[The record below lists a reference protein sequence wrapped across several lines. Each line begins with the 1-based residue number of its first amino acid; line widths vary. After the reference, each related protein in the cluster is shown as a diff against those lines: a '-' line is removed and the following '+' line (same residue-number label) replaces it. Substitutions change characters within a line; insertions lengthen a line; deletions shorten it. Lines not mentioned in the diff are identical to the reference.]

1 MATSASSNASEA
13 FPGTPNVPR
22 CGRLFAR
29 HGKSCLMNTPD
40 LAAWWMPFTANRQFK
55 AQPRLLAEARGMFY
69 RSDDDREIL
78 DGTAGLWCVNAGH
91 GREEIADAVSHQ
103 IRTMDFAPAFQ
114 MGHSIG
120 FDFASRLA
128 AIAPEGMDH
137 VFFTGSGSESVDTAL
152 KIALAY
158 QRAIGQGTRTRF
170 IGRERGYHGVG
181 FGGVSVGGILNNRR
195 VFTSLPGV
203 DHMRH
208 THDPLR
214 NRFTRDMPDH
224 GAELADDLE
233 RLVQLHGAETIA
245 AVIIEPVAGS
255 TGVLPPPKGYLER
268 LRDIAT
274 KHGILLIFDEVI
286 TGFGR
291 LGTPFA
297 ADYFGVTPDIIATA
311 KGITNGTLPMG
322 AVFAS
327 RMVHDGIVKGPENLI
342 ELFHGYTYSGH
353 PVACAAGLATLDIYA
368 REGLLTRGAE
378 LAGLWADT
386 LHALHDAPHVID
398 VRTIGLVGA
407 IELASR
413 DGAPGARAYDIF
425 TDCFRAGLLIRVTG
439 DIIALSPPLIIE
451 PDHMARIAETIR
463 AALERAG

>member
-1 MATSASSNASEA
+1 
-13 FPGTPNVPR
+13 
-22 CGRLFAR
+22 
-29 HGKSCLMNTPD
+29 MNTPD

-55 AQPRLLAEARGMFY
+55 ASPRLLAEARGMFY

-91 GREEIADAVSHQ
+91 GRDEIADAVAHQ

-120 FDFASRLA
+120 FEFAGRLA
-128 AIAPEGMDH
+128 EIAPAGLGH

-195 VFTSLPGV
+195 VFTSLPGT
-203 DHMRH
+203 DHLRH
-208 THDPLR
+208 THDPAR
-214 NRFTRDMPDH
+214 NRFTRDMPDY

-245 AVIIEPVAGS
+245 AVIVEPVAGS

-268 LRDIAT
+268 LREIAT
-274 KHGILLIFDEVI
+274 RHGILLIFDEVI

-291 LGTPFA
+291 LGTPFG
-297 ADYFGVTPDIIATA
+297 ADYFGVTPDIITTA

-327 RMVHDGIVKGPENLI
+327 DAVHDGIVKGPENLI

-368 REGLLTRGAE
+368 REGLLTRGAD
-378 LAGLWADT
+378 LSGLWADT
-386 LHALHDAPHVID
+386 LHGLRDAPHVID
-398 VRTIGLVGA
+398 VRTIGLVGG

-413 DGAPGARAYDIF
+413 DGAPGARAYDVF

-451 PDHMARIAETIR
+451 PDHMGRIAETIR
-463 AALERAG
+463 AALERAE